1 MICKVCFFN
10 NKADW
15 NNVLEYLTNYV
26 DKYSIITSDES
37 LNFFLKQHNI
47 KSETF
52 DKIFPFGKKLF
63 LQLRN
68 EARDLLNK
76 YREKF
81 NKIKF
86 REFEI
91 FLTLEPQLLNDLLL
105 YLQSKY
111 ILEQNK
117 DVLFIFKG
125 FSFLLFTIKQLSIEL
140 DFKDDS
146 LTIDKITNGKIK
158 QITPSYK
165 IGKSV
170 IQKIHYLNLFSHNEN
185 KATDKKTVIQS
196 SSSNFLDNNSIDS
209 LNADEK
215 HQNDRKSLLSELI
228 LFKIRNSVLTQSID
242 SILKKVDT
250 KIQNTNS
257 KNSAICSFF
266 VTPSSDYMI
275 TPLFPIFE
283 TFNKNL
289 IPFHIFVFDLQTS
302 SILQKYNQL
311 HTSFFEE
318 AYMVSEILKKN
329 SEGKQFIQFF
339 KKIVKESDFLK
350 FFYVP
355 NSFNPVIDS
364 IFFPLAIMIIC
375 EYIFKKMKLNSIV
388 TAYDS
393 TRIGNS
399 AILAAKK
406 FSIPSFTI
414 LTVIVPAVPMRSI
427 FSAEYFCVYGT
438 QGLDTLTSLGYD
450 QKKIFLTGN
459 PKYDYM
465 QNMSSIEQKKKLCNE
480 FGLDFKKKLIVV
492 GLDRWNINDEK
503 WMPDLIKFCDKKNFE
518 IVIKVHPIYKTE
530 NTDLHELKVKA
541 ISKSCQN
548 LNYLINLDMDSS
560 MLIAAADIVISGHS
574 NFGIEA
580 LLWGKS
586 LITVNFSETSFDEYK
601 KFYEYSTSIY
611 LDDYNLLEGVI
622 MEILEGKHLENLKEE
637 RKKLIE
643 KLNIFND
650 SKASERIFK
659 LLSNPLG
666 KV

>member
-10 NKADW
+10 DKGDW
-15 NNVLEYLTNYV
+15 DNVLKYLTNYV
-26 DKYSIITSDES
+26 EKSSIITSDES
-37 LNFFLKQHNI
+37 LNLFLKQHNI
-47 KSETF
+47 KSGTF
-52 DKIFPFGKKLF
+52 DKIFPFGEKLT
-63 LQLRN
+63 LQLQN
-68 EARDLLNK
+68 EAHNLLNK

-86 REFEI
+86 REFEV

-105 YLQSKY
+105 YFQSKY

-146 LTIDKITNGKIK
+146 LTIDKITSSKIK
-158 QITPSYK
+158 QITPGYK
-165 IGKSV
+165 IDKSV
-170 IQKIHYLNLFSHNEN
+170 SQKIHYLNLFSHNKNNQN
-185 KATDKKTVIQS
+185 KETDKKTVIQS
-196 SSSNFLDNNSIDS
+196 SSSNFLDNNFIDS

-215 HQNDRKSLLSELI
+215 HQNDRKSLLSKFA
-228 LFKIRNSVLTQSID
+228 LFKIRNLVLTQSID

-266 VTPSSDYMI
+266 ITPSSDYMI

-283 TFNKNL
+283 IFNKNL

-302 SILQKYNQL
+302 LILQKYNQL

-339 KKIVKESDFLK
+339 KKIAKESDFLK
-350 FFYVP
+350 IFYVP

-364 IFFPLAIMIIC
+364 MFFPLAIMIIC

-388 TAYDS
+388 TAYDG

-399 AILAAKK
+399 VIIAAKK
-406 FSIPSFTI
+406 FSIPSFSI
-414 LTVIVPAVPMRSI
+414 LTVLVPAVPMRSL

-438 QGLDTLTSLGYD
+438 HGLDTLTSLGYD

-492 GLDRWNINDEK
+492 GLNRWNINDEK
-503 WMPDLIKFCDKKNFE
+503 WMADLIKFCNKKNFE
-518 IVIKVHPIYKTE
+518 IIIKVHPIYKTE

-548 LNYLINLDMDSS
+548 LNYLINLDMDNS
-560 MLIAAADIVISGHS
+560 MLLPSADLVISDHS
-574 NFGIEA
+574 NFATEA
-580 LLWGKS
+580 VLLGKP
-586 LITVNFSETSFDEYK
+586 LITTNFDNQNLELIQSFYEFEYLFFVDEYNK
-601 KFYEYSTSIY
+601 MEHMI
-611 LDDYNLLEGVI
+611 L
-622 MEILEGKHLENLKEE
+622 EILNEGKHLNELKDK
-637 RKKLIE
+637 RKELI
-643 KLNIFND
+643 KKQNHLNDGN
-650 SKASERIFK
+650 ASQRIVD
-659 LLSNPLG
+659 LLL
-666 KV
+666 KK

>member
-10 NKADW
+10 NKGDW
-15 NNVLEYLTNYV
+15 DNVLEYLTNYV
-26 DKYSIITSDES
+26 EKYSIITSDES

-47 KSETF
+47 KSGTF
-52 DKIFPFGKKLF
+52 DKIFPFGEKLT
-63 LQLRN
+63 LQLQN
-68 EARDLLNK
+68 EARNLLNK

-105 YLQSKY
+105 YIQSKY

-117 DVLFIFKG
+117 DVLFIFKR

-158 QITPSYK
+158 QITPGYK
-165 IGKSV
+165 IDKSV
-170 IQKIHYLNLFSHNEN
+170 IQKIHYLNLFSHNENNQN

-242 SILKKVDT
+242 SILKKVDI

-375 EYIFKKMKLNSIV
+375 EHIFKKMKLNSIV
-388 TAYDS
+388 TAYDG

-399 AILAAKK
+399 AIIAAKK
-406 FSIPSFTI
+406 FSIPSFSI
-414 LTVIVPAVPMRSI
+414 LTVAVPAIPMRST

-450 QKKIFLTGN
+450 HKKIFLTGN

-465 QNMSSIEQKKKLCNE
+465 QNISSIEQKKKLCNE
-480 FGLDFKKKLIVV
+480 FDLDFKKKLIVV
-492 GLDRWNINDEK
+492 GFNGWNINDEK
-503 WMPDLIKFCDKKNFE
+503 WMPDLIKFCNKKNFE
-518 IVIKVHPIYKTE
+518 IIIKVHPIYKTE
-530 NTDLHELKVKA
+530 NTDLHEMKVKA

-548 LNYLINLDMDSS
+548 LNYLINLDMDNS
-560 MLIAAADIVISGHS
+560 MLIPSADLVISDHS
-574 NFGIEA
+574 NFAIEA
-580 LLWGKS
+580 ILLGKP
-586 LITVNFSETSFDEYK
+586 LITTNFNNQNLELIQS
-601 KFYEYSTSIY
+601 FYEFEY
-611 LDDYNLLEGVI
+611 LLFVNEYNEMENMIL
-622 MEILEGKHLENLKEE
+622 EILNESRHLNELKDK

-643 KLNIFND
+643 KHNHLNDGN
-650 SKASERIFK
+650 ASQRIVD
-659 LLSNPLG
+659 LLI
-666 KV
+666 K